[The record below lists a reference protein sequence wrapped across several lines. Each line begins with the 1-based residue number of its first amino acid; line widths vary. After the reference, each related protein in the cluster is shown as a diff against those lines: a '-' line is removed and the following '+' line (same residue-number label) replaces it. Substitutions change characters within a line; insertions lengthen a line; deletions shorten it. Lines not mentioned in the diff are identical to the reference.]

1 MILDGFLIAI
11 ICALIVERAF
21 YSKDMNKQVSDC
33 MKALMS
39 RNMNEFVQAQ
49 AEEKRPQV
57 KEVPVDAVPLAEATD
72 EQFMKAIKEG
82 LE

>member
-11 ICALIVERAF
+11 ICALIGERFVYA
-21 YSKDMNKQVSDC
+21 KDMNKQVADC

-39 RNMNEFVQAQ
+39 RDLGEFINAK
-49 AEEKRPQV
+49 AIEERKPT
-57 KEVPVDAVPLAEATD
+57 KDTPVDEIPLSQATD
-72 EQFMKAIKEG
+72 DQFMKAIKEG